1 MSSRRSAHKTLKIF
15 LEEKKA
21 EIEAEIIS
29 YPPPIPA
36 CDQQFN
42 YLLEQRA
49 LIAEEL
55 RRFRRLSTQFSDPL
69 ALHEFVSGSHF
80 INEKEAQKLL
90 VL

>member
-1 MSSRRSAHKTLKIF
+1 MSFRRSAHKTLKTF

-21 EIEAEIIS
+21 EIEAEIIH

-55 RRFRRLSTQFSDPL
+55 RRFKQLSSQFSDPQTF
-69 ALHEFVSGSHF
+69 HEFLSGSHF

-90 VL
+90 VI